1 MEKEITDIFLDKE
14 FHELSASEKEQIK
27 DLCENEED
35 FEQMRFLFSEMAQ
48 MRTQDVQPRD
58 EIKKSLDG
66 IFADVHGSKDRVFWY
81 NTVLTLVYPTD
92 KAVHKRP
99 LVQIAALLAVILL
112 AVPFFRNEEIVK
124 TSTVQVAEQ
133 KVQNKS
139 DENEV
144 ESPVQDNSPTVITE
158 NQTNGSI
165 DRMPTDFSA
174 QDTDDI
180 GAGMMADVLN
190 EDVVRT
196 MSRAEAAPASGMAFA
211 HPDGVYMGEPAVF
224 SISTADVPEVLDL
237 ITAVF

>member
-1 MEKEITDIFLDKE
+1 MEKEITAIFLDKE

-35 FEQMRFLFSEMAQ
+35 FEQMRFLFSGMAQ
-48 MRTQDVQPRD
+48 IRTQDVQPSD

-66 IFADVHGSKDRVFWY
+66 IFAEVHGSKDRVFWY
-81 NTVLTLVYPTD
+81 NTILTLVYPTD

-99 LVQIAALLAVILL
+99 LVQIAALLTVILL
-112 AVPFFRNEEIVK
+112 TVPFFRNEELAK
-124 TSTVQVAEQ
+124 TSAIQVAEQ
-133 KVQNKS
+133 KVEDKS
-139 DENEV
+139 DDNGAKG
-144 ESPVQDNSPTVITE
+144 PVQDNSPAVNTE
-158 NQTNGSI
+158 NQINGTT
-165 DRMPTDFSA
+165 DRMPTDFSV
-174 QDTDDI
+174 QDTDDS
-180 GAGMMADVLN
+180 GAEMIADVLN

-211 HPDGVYMGEPAVF
+211 HPDGVYMGETAVF